1 MPDPGPM
8 PGPGAR
14 PKGAAERLTK
24 RRDFLAAASGRRF
37 HTERMTV
44 QGLVRE
50 DANGSDGPAGGSNGP
65 AGGLRFGIT
74 VTKKVGHATERNR
87 IRRRLRT
94 AIDRAAVYHSD
105 RNADVVVI
113 GRRPVLGAPYELLVE
128 DLRRA
133 LAVVTNPKSAPRP
146 TRPAEPT
153 GPAKPA
159 EALST
164 DGERRGSPHA

>member
-1 MPDPGPM
+1 MGDPGERPQGTL
-8 PGPGAR
+8 PG
-14 PKGAAERLTK
+14 RLTK
-24 RRDFLAAASGRRF
+24 RREFLAAASGRRF

-50 DANGSDGPAGGSNGP
+50 DADGS
-65 AGGLRFGIT
+65 AGGLRFGLT

-94 AIDRAAVYHSD
+94 AIDRAAVDHQG

-113 GRRPVLGAPYELLVE
+113 GRRPILGAPHGLLVE

-133 LAVVTNPKSAPRP
+133 LAVVTRPRPAPR
-146 TRPAEPT
+146 
-153 GPAKPA
+153 PA
-159 EALST
+159 EALPT
-164 DGERRGSPHA
+164 GGERRGSPHA

>member
-1 MPDPGPM
+1 M

-14 PKGAAERLTK
+14 PQEKPRGKPRGAVGRLIK

-50 DANGSDGPAGGSNGP
+50 DAD
-65 AGGLRFGIT
+65 GLRFGIT

-94 AIDRAAVYHSD
+94 AIGRAAVDHPG

-113 GRRPVLGAPYELLVE
+113 GRRPALGAPHDLLVE

-133 LAVVTNPKSAPRP
+133 LSAVTKPRSAREPAPRP
-146 TRPAEPT
+146 RAET
-153 GPAKPA
+153 
-159 EALST
+159 LST

>member
-14 PKGAAERLTK
+14 PVGRSPAGRLTK

-44 QGLVRE
+44 QGLAR
-50 DANGSDGPAGGSNGP
+50 DDRD
-65 AGGLRFGIT
+65 GLRFGLT

-94 AIDRAAVYHSD
+94 AIDRAAVDHQG

-113 GRRPVLGAPYELLVE
+113 GRRPILAAPHELLVE

-133 LAVVTNPKSAPRP
+133 LAIVTKPRSAPGS
-146 TRPAEPT
+146 A
-153 GPAKPA
+153 GKPA
-159 EALST
+159 TPAQALPT

>member
-1 MPDPGPM
+1 MRDR
-8 PGPGAR
+8 GAR
-14 PKGAAERLTK
+14 PVGRLAK
-24 RRDFLAAASGRRF
+24 RREFLAAASGRRF

-44 QGLVRE
+44 QGLLR
-50 DANGSDGPAGGSNGP
+50 DD
-65 AGGLRFGIT
+65 AGGLRFGLT

-94 AIDRAAVYHSD
+94 AIDRAAVDHPD

-113 GRRPVLGAPYELLVE
+113 GRRPILGAPHGLLVE

-133 LAVVTNPKSAPRP
+133 LAVVTKPRSAP
-146 TRPAEPT
+146 
-153 GPAKPA
+153 KPA
-159 EALST
+159 EALPT